1 MKKYSY
7 LGTHRVFFSSKVLEV
22 KYILFSV
29 ELIQFPHQ
37 LEFSADL
44 RTLDALLQL
53 MKHIFIESQNHRTG
67 FNPRIIKWVWLE
79 ETFKGHLDHH
89 LHHEQDIFNQIKLLK
104 PPSNMIFKV
113 SRHGTF
119 TTFPLGNL
127 FGCFSTIIIIIFF
140 LIFNL
145 K

>member
-29 ELIQFPHQ
+29 ELIQFPRQ

-53 MKHIFIESQNHRTG
+53 MKRIFIES
-67 FNPRIIKWVWLE
+67 
-79 ETFKGHLDHH
+79 
-89 LHHEQDIFNQIKLLK
+89 
-104 PPSNMIFKV
+104 
-113 SRHGTF
+113 
-119 TTFPLGNL
+119 
-127 FGCFSTIIIIIFF
+127 
-140 LIFNL
+140 
-145 K
+145 